1 MKLIKLQHIIKEI
14 SDQEADRLLSKVR
27 NKEFQFFNS
36 GDNGKVYSLNGE
48 DLLMKI
54 TNEPDEIAVA
64 DTIVGQMEKYN
75 AFIPVVYTD
84 NKKMYIMKKADQLS
98 RDMLNKITLFYEG
111 YKNYARQQGIETS
124 IFDYLNNDGARDL
137 DSKLANFLRA
147 LEQQVKDMGIGDL
160 DLSLDFKPDNIMNWN
175 GNIVMIDW

>member
-1 MKLIKLQHIIKEI
+1 MNLIKLQHIIKEI
-14 SDQEADRLLSKVR
+14 SEQEADRLLSKIK
-27 NKEFQFFNS
+27 NKQIKFFNR
-36 GDNGKVYSLNGE
+36 GDNGKVYSIDGE

-64 DTIVGQMEKYN
+64 STIVGQTEKYN
-75 AFIPVVYTD
+75 AFIPVLYTD
-84 NKKMYIMKKADQLS
+84 NKKMYIMKKADKLS
-98 RDMLNKITLFYEG
+98 GDMLNKITLFYES

-160 DLSLDFKPDNIMNWN
+160 ELSLDFKPDNIMNWN